1 MFSKYRAP
9 GVYVEEVP
17 SLVKAIAG
25 VSTSTPGFI
34 GQIKGTTETINQ
46 NVPNEPI
53 GKGDGTKKDF
63 QITQTHYP
71 VIEQGYQFKV
81 NNQPTQATL
90 VNDKT
95 NRVAIVT
102 FTEAPAAGAD
112 ITGNYQYQATESS
125 SIIDQPLNDKVVN
138 LPIGKGDGKN
148 TKFQFREGDSPTFD
162 TLKIYV
168 EGQKVANEKFEF
180 GLVDGQ
186 KRSYQVT
193 FKDAKDV
200 PDKAIITADYERK
213 FVPVVGEVKLCTN
226 FTEFKKYFGDFST
239 NEGQRTLAHAVYGFF
254 SNGGSRCFVV
264 LIKDE
269 DTNGLDEALE
279 KFERF
284 DEIAI
289 VAKPGDIDD
298 VTRDKLVTHC
308 LKTGDR
314 FAIFDGP
321 QNATNLITLTQIAAE
336 TRDASNDQKGIMPKR
351 TDLAAWYFPW
361 IKVFD
366 PVTKFL
372 NRDGDGLLAVPPS
385 GHIAGVYARVDN
397 DRGVFKAPANEAI
410 VGAIDVTQ
418 PLSKAE
424 QELLNPDGVNCIRV
438 LNKNILIWGART
450 IGGDLN
456 QDLKYINVRRTLLY
470 LRESIDEGTQ
480 WAVFEPNTPNL
491 WKKITRN
498 VSDFLTNVWRSG
510 ALFGNTPTEAFY
522 VKCDEETNPPELREV
537 GQVVTE
543 VGVAIVRP
551 AEFVIFRISQF
562 TSQPNQ

>member
-34 GQIKGTTETINQ
+34 GITITNVTVNVNLNDGDSTTREFTISQ
-46 NVPNEPI
+46 S
-53 GKGDGTKKDF
+53 
-63 QITQTHYP
+63 QSHYP
-71 VIEQGYQFKV
+71 VIEKQGSYHFFVDGKEM
-81 NNQPTQATL
+81 PATL
-90 VNDKT
+90 KNDEAT
-95 NRVAIVT
+95 RVAKVT
-102 FTEAPAAGAD
+102 FDVIPTAGAT
-112 ITGNYQYQATESS
+112 ITGNYQYQATESGS
-125 SIIDQPLNDKVVN
+125 VIDQPLNHTVN
-138 LPIGKGDGKN
+138 LIIGNGDGKKPEFELP
-148 TKFQFREGDSPTFD
+148 TGDYPIKDSLDIWVKDKKIDSDQVELVPTDDPRRYKLKFKNAP
-162 TLKIYV
+162 
-168 EGQKVANEKFEF
+168 EKAA
-180 GLVDGQ
+180 
-186 KRSYQVT
+186 S
-193 FKDAKDV
+193 
-200 PDKAIITADYERK
+200 ITARYERQ

-226 FTEFKKYFGDFST
+226 FTEFKKNFGDFST
-239 NEGQRTLAHAVYGFF
+239 NEEQRKLAHAVYGFF

-264 LIKDE
+264 LIKDINE
-269 DTNGLDEALE
+269 LDKALE
-279 KFERF
+279 DFERV

-289 VAKPGDIDD
+289 VAMPGATDD
-298 VTRDKLVTHC
+298 VTRDKLVAHC
-308 LKTGDR
+308 RKTGDR

-321 QNATNLITLTQIAAE
+321 KNATNLITLTQIAAE
-336 TRDASNDQKGIMPKR
+336 TPGASNDQKGIMPQR

-366 PVTKFL
+366 PVTKL
-372 NRDGDGLLAVPPS
+372 QNRDGDGLWAVPPS

-418 PLSKAE
+418 ALSKAE
-424 QELLNPDGVNCIRV
+424 QEGLNPDGVNCIRV

-480 WAVFEPNTPNL
+480 WAVFEPNTSNL

-510 ALFGNTPTEAFY
+510 ALFGNTPQEAFY
-522 VKCDEETNPPELREV
+522 VKCDSETNPPELREV